1 MYRLGID
8 LGGTNIVAGVV
19 DEEYKIVAKANCKTN
34 IPRPE
39 SEICDSM
46 AEVAKKAVEKAGI
59 TMDEIDSIGI
69 GVPGAVN
76 PKTGVIEYSAN
87 LFFHN
92 WEVVKMMTERLDKKV
107 IIENDANAA
116 ALGEYLAGSA
126 KGTKNA
132 VAITLGTGIGGGIII
147 NGKIYSG
154 SNYAG
159 AELGHMVIIKDGKE
173 CGCGRKGCWEA
184 YASATGLINLTK
196 QKILS
201 EKLDFSYMLKVADG
215 DINKVNGKTAFDAA
229 AAGDPDAQEVL
240 DEYFGYLATGLVN
253 IINIFQP
260 DVLCIASRR
269 FSAPVLSATTR
280 ESSARHSLT
289 DRINNITFI
298 KTTILIIF
306 EDGCFFA
313 NLHKKLEKRY
323 LFLSFCI
330 DYITKS

>member
-1 MYRLGID
+1 MQNFVLLCYCIKNIRSVVMYRLGID

-19 DEEYKIVAKANCKTN
+19 DEEYKIIAKASCKTN
-34 IPRPE
+34 VPRPE

-46 AEVAKKAVEKAGI
+46 AEVAQKATEKAGI
-59 TMDEIDSIGI
+59 TMDDVECIGI

-92 WEVVKMMTERLDKKV
+92 WEVSKMMKERLGKKV

-126 KGTKNA
+126 KGAKNA
-132 VAITLGTGIGGGIII
+132 VAITLGTGVGGGIII

-154 SNYAG
+154 SNFAG
-159 AELGHMVIIKDGKE
+159 AELGHMVIVKDGKE

-229 AAGDPDAQEVL
+229 ASGDPDAQEVL
-240 DEYFGYLATGLVN
+240 NEYFGYLATGLVN

-260 DVLCIASRR
+260 DVLCIGGGISNQGENLLSPLRKIIEEER
-269 FSAPVLSATTR
+269 YTKHNDKQTVLCTCLLGNDAG
-280 ESSARHSLT
+280 
-289 DRINNITFI
+289 
-298 KTTILIIF
+298 II
-306 EDGCFFA
+306 GA
-313 NLHKKLEKRY
+313 A
-323 LFLSFCI
+323 FL
-330 DYITKS
+330 D